1 MATWV
6 TLSGGTAW
14 GINFEGVIERT
25 GYVLLKGTP
34 DLVLTH

>member
-25 GYVLLKGTP
+25 GYDLLKEPP
-34 DLVLTH
+34 DLGLTL

>member
-25 GYVLLKGTP
+25 GYVPLEAGTN
-34 DLVLTH
+34 LRLTH

>member
-25 GYVLLKGTP
+25 GYALPKETL
-34 DLVLTH
+34 DLGLTH